1 MEVISVQYALG
12 IAIAIIVF
20 FLKDLFSRFS
30 KLETKVEDYID
41 KYNTEFGKLIGRL
54 NNIDTK
60 STAELKRL
68 EEMMTIHFKN
78 QSDKLEELQRM
89 LENMNKR

>member
-12 IAIAIIVF
+12 VAIAIIVF
-20 FLKDLFSRFS
+20 FLKDLFGRFS

-54 NNIDTK
+54 NGIDAK

-68 EEMMTIHFKN
+68 EEMMAIHFKN
-78 QSDKLEELQRM
+78 QSDKLEELQRI
-89 LENMNKR
+89 LENMNIR

>member
-1 MEVISVQYALG
+1 MEVISFQYALG

-41 KYNTEFGKLIGRL
+41 KYNTEFGKIIGRL

>member
-1 MEVISVQYALG
+1 MEVVSIQYALG
-12 IAIAIIVF
+12 VAIAIIVF
-20 FLKDLFSRFS
+20 FLKDLFGRFS

-89 LENMNKR
+89 LENLNRK